1 MSLFWNYVISSI
13 CHGLECLLQIAPIF
27 LTLGFMM
34 LLQRVRSLEDE
45 LERLRSAAAGDNR
58 AGRSAAA
65 VAMTQV
71 RASVHCR
78 MDRDLFK

>member
-45 LERLRSAAAGDNR
+45 LERLRGAAAAGDNR
-58 AGRSAAA
+58 ARTISSGSGNDPGE
-65 VAMTQV
+65 
-71 RASVHCR
+71 SISPIYLH
-78 MDRDLFK
+78 